1 MSMSSTTKHLSSKDL
16 KYNFEIKKIYLKH
29 RIM

>member
-1 MSMSSTTKHLSSKDL
+1 MSSTTKHDL

-29 RIM
+29 RII